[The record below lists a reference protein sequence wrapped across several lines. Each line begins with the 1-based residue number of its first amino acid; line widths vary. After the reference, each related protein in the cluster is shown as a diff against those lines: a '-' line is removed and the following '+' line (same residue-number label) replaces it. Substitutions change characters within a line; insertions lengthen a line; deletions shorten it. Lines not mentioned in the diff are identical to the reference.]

1 MSNFKFTFL
10 FTALVL
16 VLGGVTAANAQ
27 FGFAT
32 ALKVHIPNE
41 FVVENKVFPAGDYT
55 IAPTENLADSSSLLI
70 LRGEKR
76 SMVFDT
82 ISASSIEPSKT
93 TRLIFDVVDGTNY
106 LSQIWLQGEITG
118 IEIPKSKFEKRL
130 IAANK
135 SMPQVVVPTSTDF

>member
-1 MSNFKFTFL
+1 
-10 FTALVL
+10 
-16 VLGGVTAANAQ
+16 
-27 FGFAT
+27 
-32 ALKVHIPNE
+32 
-41 FVVENKVFPAGDYT
+41 VVENKVFPAGDYT

-82 ISASSIEPSKT
+82 ISASSTEPSKT

-118 IEIPKSKFEKRL
+118 MEIPKSKFEKRL